1 MHIHAEQF
9 AGTDVGDLTVSSF
22 EDEVVVYGLA
32 FRVPGQGLVLD
43 NYLYGE
49 TPRVHYKKNSILGCL
64 KPFLD
69 TIIQIGAQTP

>member
-1 MHIHAEQF
+1 
-9 AGTDVGDLTVSSF
+9 
-22 EDEVVVYGLA
+22 VVYGLA